1 MNDVV
6 TIDALRVRRGAFLLD
21 IPRLTIERG
30 TVVSL
35 VGRNGAG
42 KSTLL
47 QVLAGLAP
55 SDAGAVRVLGLDP
68 WRQGAEVRAR
78 AGWMSDDMP
87 LWAMRIDDL
96 LASLAGF
103 YRTWDPALAAELCAR
118 LELDPKRGVG
128 SLSKGEQT
136 RIRLVVTL
144 AFRPEIVLLDE
155 PATGLDVPARRA
167 LLDLVLGVVRDGTR
181 TVILSSHQ
189 IDDVERIA
197 DRVLLLE
204 WGRLVADGTAAEV
217 AAGAPNLEERL
228 AASQRSLL

>member
-1 MNDVV
+1 MTDVV

-30 TVVSL
+30 TVVGL

-55 SDAGAVRVLGLDP
+55 ADTGAVRVLGLDP

-78 AGWMSDDMP
+78 VGWMSDDMP

-103 YRTWDPALAAELCAR
+103 YHTWDAALAADLCRR
-118 LELDPKRGVG
+118 LELDPTRGVG

-167 LLDLVLGVVRDGTR
+167 LLELVLGVVRDGTR

-228 AASQRSLL
+228 AASPRSVL

>member
-30 TVVSL
+30 TVVGL

>member
-6 TIDALRVRRGAFLLD
+6 TIDGLRVRRGAFLLD
-21 IPRLTIERG
+21 IPRLSLERG
-30 TVVSL
+30 TVIGL

-47 QVLAGLAP
+47 QVLAGLVP
-55 SDAGAVRVLGLDP
+55 SDAGTVRVLGLDP
-68 WRQGAEVRAR
+68 WRQGAEVRSR
-78 AGWMSDDMP
+78 TGWMSDDMP

-103 YRTWDPALAAELCAR
+103 YRTWDPDLAAELCRR

-144 AFRPEIVLLDE
+144 AFRPELVLLDE

-204 WGRLVADGTAAEV
+204 GGRLVADGTAAEV

-228 AASQRSLL
+228 AASPRSVL

>member
-6 TIDALRVRRGAFLLD
+6 TIDGLRVRRGAFLLD
-21 IPRLTIERG
+21 IPRLSLERG
-30 TVVSL
+30 TVIGL

-47 QVLAGLAP
+47 QVLAGLVP
-55 SDAGAVRVLGLDP
+55 SDAGTVRVLGLDP
-68 WRQGAEVRAR
+68 WRQGAEVRSR
-78 AGWMSDDMP
+78 TGWMSDDMP

-103 YRTWDPALAAELCAR
+103 YRTWDPDLAAELCRR

-144 AFRPEIVLLDE
+144 AFRPELVLLDE

-197 DRVLLLE
+197 DRVLLLQG
-204 WGRLVADGTAAEV
+204 GRLVADGTAAEV
-217 AAGAPNLEERL
+217 AAGAPNLEARL
-228 AASQRSLL
+228 AAAPRTAS